1 MKEVDIRIHLP
12 FINQRLKRFE
22 KKKANAILLTK
33 FDLEIIFHLKYV
45 IYVTLIVLLMLFLNE

>member
-22 KKKANAILLTK
+22 KKENQCHSSK